1 MVGFEAVISH
11 VITTQYHNQTQQH
24 HLLYNIKHDIQ
35 TTLLPLI
42 NLVSYYITLHY
53 TTLHYTTH
61 THTLHIHTILI
72 YFSPFSQ
79 THQLTPNNV
88 NITLPHYDTQCWQ
101 QLNVTHI
108 LQSLMIQVN
117 NTQQHLLTLLHNME
131 EDNHSE

>member
-53 TTLHYTTH
+53 THACARTHY
-61 THTLHIHTILI
+61 IHSSDIFL
-72 YFSPFSQ
+72 FFSQ

>member
-24 HLLYNIKHDIQ
+24 HLLYNIKRDIQ

-53 TTLHYTTH
+53 TTLHYTH
-61 THTLHIHTILI
+61 MHTLYTALK
-72 YFSPFSQ
+72 YLFSLSQ
-79 THQLTPNNV
+79 THRLTPNNV

-131 EDNHSE
+131 DNHSE

>member
-53 TTLHYTTH
+53 TTLHYT
-61 THTLHIHTILI
+61 HTLYIALT
-72 YFSPFSQ
+72 YFFSLSQ
-79 THQLTPNNV
+79 THQLAPNNV